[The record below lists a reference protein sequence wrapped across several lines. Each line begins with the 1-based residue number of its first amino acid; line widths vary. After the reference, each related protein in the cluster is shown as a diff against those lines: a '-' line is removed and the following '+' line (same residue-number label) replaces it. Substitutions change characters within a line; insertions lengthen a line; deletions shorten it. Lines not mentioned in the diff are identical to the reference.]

1 MLRHMGG
8 DGTAASRARP
18 SGWQGAPIAP
28 EQHSIASSLFL
39 VLQLAAPS
47 AMLLQRLLASAGA
60 ASLRSGFAGGA
71 SQLIRSA
78 PRTLPSLQ
86 QRRELTCSPVC
97 MGRQASGPHRVLPH
111 VLVIPGSSMYAC
123 AAVDATAA
131 GRSLPPLPAA
141 AATAAAHLVFRG
153 QHVAPC
159 RRSAKIA
166 TRKGKADAQKAKLYG
181 APASLELGWE
191 LQPSQPTGW
200 LPKLVWG
207 AAPAWP
213 AAVQGHQCK
222 QMHCSSAA
230 RHHPACNAAPACPQA
245 RLASRLRRRCG
256 RAGPTKWPMRGCVR
270 RWLRPR
276 WRRQARC
283 AVLRM
288 A

>member
-141 AATAAAHLVFRG
+141 AATAAARHPPTLCSVGNMLR
-153 QHVAPC
+153 
-159 RRSAKIA
+159 
-166 TRKGKADAQKAKLYG
+166 
-181 APASLELGWE
+181 PA
-191 LQPSQPTGW
+191 
-200 LPKLVWG
+200 G
-207 AAPAWP
+207 AAPRLP
-213 AAVQGHQCK
+213 L
-222 QMHCSSAA
+222 A
-230 RHHPACNAAPACPQA
+230 RA
-245 RLASRLRRRCG
+245 RLMRRRPSC
-256 RAGPTKWPMRGCVR
+256 TVR
-270 RWLRPR
+270 QP
-276 WRRQARC
+276 A
-283 AVLRM
+283 
-288 A
+288 